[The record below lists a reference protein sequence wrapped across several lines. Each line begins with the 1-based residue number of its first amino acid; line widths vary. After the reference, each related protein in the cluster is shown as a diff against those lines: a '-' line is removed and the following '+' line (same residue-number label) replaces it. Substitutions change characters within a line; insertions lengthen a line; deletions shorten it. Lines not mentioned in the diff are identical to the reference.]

1 MPRIADRYAGAAM
14 GLSAAAGALAAY
26 LLTLAPGVVWAGAG
40 IDSGDLVAAVAVGG
54 VPHPTGYPT
63 LMLLGLAVRA
73 IPLGDLALRLNV
85 LTALAAAGSLIPLGL
100 LAARLRPRAG
110 TALPLPEAAAGAAVL
125 TLYGLA
131 PLVWSNAIVTEVYAL
146 ASLLLWSALYA
157 AVRARAEQATSGR
170 RARWAAS
177 AGVLLGLGVGAH
189 LTVALGGPALAA
201 VLLGHRPRSREAW
214 RFAALAAVGF
224 AAGCAVY
231 VYLPIAAALD
241 PPINWGAPT
250 TPERFWAVVSGEI
263 YRSRLGGSDV
273 GAAAAKAAWLLG
285 ELVRQLTW
293 VLLPLLAVG
302 GASLTRRNL
311 VGHSRDG
318 MGGDQ
323 RPDRRRPLQLAR
335 RPSLHPARPCRGRVV
350 VGGWCL
356 RGRKAG
362 DCGRGR
368 CAPAGRGDSS
378 DAACHDGGHP
388 RHRTRPGSLHAG
400 RHARRG
406 ARPCSAGTSRPRQR
420 DSDRGRPG
428 DLSTLVR
435 ALCTG
440 RPQGRDDRRPASSSV
455 RLVSGDAGTAG
466 RHSNERAAICHLL
479 AAGQWPAD
487 RPLVA
492 VDIQASGIG
501 SADVLAT
508 VRQLSGP

>member
-1 MPRIADRYAGAAM
+1 MPRIADRYAGAVV
-14 GLSAAAGALAAY
+14 GLSASAGVLAAY

-100 LAARLRPRAG
+100 LAARLRPSAG
-110 TALPLPEAAAGAAVL
+110 VAMPLPEAAAGAAVL

-157 AVRARAEQATSGR
+157 AVRAQAQQATSGGR
-170 RARWAAS
+170 TRWAAA

-201 VLLGHRPRSREAW
+201 ILLGHRPRSREAW

-250 TPERFWAVVSGEI
+250 TLERFWAVVSGEI

-273 GAAAAKAAWLLG
+273 GATAAKAAWLLG

-293 VLLPLLAVG
+293 VLLPLLAIG
-302 GASLTRRNL
+302 GASLTRRDGWVAL
-311 VGHSRDG
+311 ATGWLAVSALIVGALYSSRDDEVFILPALAVAALWSAVG
-318 MGGDQ
+318 VYEVGRLAAAGG
-323 RPDRRRPLQLAR
+323 A
-335 RPSLHPARPCRGRVV
+335 SAGRVV
-350 VGGWCL
+350 AAMIPTVL
-356 RGRKAG
+356 IMTAVIRGTEL
-362 DCGRGR
+362 
-368 CAPAGRGDSS
+368 APEVSMRHATH
-378 DAACHDGGHP
+378 AAAFAHAALAQAETGSVLLTEDDRATFPLWYARYAPGGHKDV
-388 RHRTRPGSLHAG
+388 TI
-400 RHARRG
+400 
-406 ARPCSAGTSRPRQR
+406 
-420 DSDRGRPG
+420 
-428 DLSTLVR
+428 V
-435 ALCTG
+435 
-440 RPQGRDDRRPASSSV
+440 DRRLLQFAWY
-455 RLVSGDAGTAG
+455 RETLERQAGIPTSAPP
-466 RHSNERAAICHLL
+466 SALL

-508 VRQLSGP
+508 VRPLSAP

>member
-1 MPRIADRYAGAAM
+1 MPRVADRYAGAAM

-157 AVRARAEQATSGR
+157 AVRARAQQATSGG

-201 VLLGHRPRSREAW
+201 ILLGHRPRSREAW

-273 GAAAAKAAWLLG
+273 GTTAAKAAWLLG

-302 GASLTRRNL
+302 GASLTRRHGWVALATGWLAVSALASAPSTARATTKSSSCPPLRWPRCGRRL
-311 VGHSRDG
+311 VWTRSAGW
-318 MGGDQ
+318 
-323 RPDRRRPLQLAR
+323 RRRAGPVCAGWSR
-335 RPSLHPARPCRGRVV
+335 RFFR
-350 VGGWCL
+350 
-356 RGRKAG
+356 
-362 DCGRGR
+362 R
-368 CAPAGRGDSS
+368 C
-378 DAACHDGGHP
+378 CHDGGHP

-406 ARPCSAGTSRPRQR
+406 ARPCSAGTSRPRKR
-420 DSDRGRPG
+420 DS
-428 DLSTLVR
+428 
-435 ALCTG
+435 
-440 RPQGRDDRRPASSSV
+440 
-455 RLVSGDAGTAG
+455 
-466 RHSNERAAICHLL
+466 
-479 AAGQWPAD
+479 
-487 RPLVA
+487 
-492 VDIQASGIG
+492 
-501 SADVLAT
+501 
-508 VRQLSGP
+508 

>member
-1 MPRIADRYAGAAM
+1 MPRIADRYVGAVV
-14 GLSAAAGALAAY
+14 GLSASAGVLATY

-63 LMLLGLAVRA
+63 LMLLGLAIRA

-110 TALPLPEAAAGAAVL
+110 TAMPLPEAAAGAAVL
-125 TLYGLA
+125 TLYGMA

-157 AVRARAEQATSGR
+157 AVRARAQQATSGGR
-170 RARWAAS
+170 TRWAAA

-214 RFAALAAVGF
+214 RLAALAAVGF

-263 YRSRLGGSDV
+263 YRSRLGGSDL

-293 VLLPLLAVG
+293 VLLPLLAIG
-302 GASLTRRNL
+302 GASLTRRHGWAALATVWLTVSTLAFGALYSTRDDQVFILPALAVAAVWSVVGVDAVGRIASAGGPSTRRL
-311 VGHSRDG
+311 VAAMIPTVLITTAVIRGTELAPEISMRDATHAAAFAHAALAQAETG
-318 MGGDQ
+318 SVLVTEDDRATFPLWYARYAPGGRKDVTIV
-323 RPDRRRPLQLAR
+323 DRRLLQFAWYRETLER
-335 RPSLHPARPCRGRVV
+335 Q
-350 VGGWCL
+350 
-356 RGRKAG
+356 
-362 DCGRGR
+362 
-368 CAPAGRGDSS
+368 
-378 DAACHDGGHP
+378 AAI
-388 RHRTRPGSLHAG
+388 
-400 RHARRG
+400 
-406 ARPCSAGTSRPRQR
+406 
-420 DSDRGRPG
+420 
-428 DLSTLVR
+428 
-435 ALCTG
+435 
-440 RPQGRDDRRPASSSV
+440 PASAPPS
-455 RLVSGDAGTAG
+455 A
-466 RHSNERAAICHLL
+466 LL
-479 AAGQWPAD
+479 AAGRWPAD

-508 VRQLSGP
+508 VRLLSAP